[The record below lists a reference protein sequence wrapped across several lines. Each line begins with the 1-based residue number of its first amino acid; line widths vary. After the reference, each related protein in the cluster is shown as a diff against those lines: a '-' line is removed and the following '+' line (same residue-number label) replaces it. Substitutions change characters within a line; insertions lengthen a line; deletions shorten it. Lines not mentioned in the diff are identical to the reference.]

1 MGTTNAS
8 SARSYL
14 FVPGDRLDRLAKA
27 LSTTADIVILDLED
41 AVAAEAK
48 LRARETIA
56 AACFPR
62 ARVMVR
68 INGCGTPWIEGDLNV
83 MRTLGVSAVMVPKAE
98 EASEIARIAS
108 RLGPAVPII
117 ALIESALGVWQ
128 ALDVARAPGVS
139 RLAFG
144 SLDFAEDAG
153 TSLDADAL
161 LYARSRLVLASRV
174 ANLPQ
179 PIDGVTTETNDVA
192 TVQKD
197 ARAGQRLGF
206 GAKFCIHP
214 SQIDAVNAVFMP
226 ADEEVAWA
234 RAVLAA
240 VERSGGAA
248 VKLDGRMIDLPVI
261 KRATRIANLSQNHAA
276 R

>member
-1 MGTTNAS
+1 MGATNAS

-27 LSTTADIVILDLED
+27 LSTTADIIIVDLED
-41 AVAAEAK
+41 AVAAESK

-56 AACFPR
+56 AASFPR

-68 INGCGTPWIEGDLNV
+68 INGWGTPWIEGDLDV

-98 EASEIARIAS
+98 EASEIERIAS
-108 RLGPAVPII
+108 RLGPAVPIV

-179 PIDGVTTETNDVA
+179 PIDGVTIETNDVA
-192 TVQKD
+192 AVQRD
-197 ARAGQRLGF
+197 ARTGQRLGF
-206 GAKFCIHP
+206 GAKLCIHP
-214 SQIDAVNAVFMP
+214 SQTDAVNAVFMP

-261 KRATRIANLSQNHAA
+261 KRATRIARLSRNHAA